1 MLKTYDP
8 AKVNITFNNK
18 QLRMFGDSMFT
29 LARDEANV
37 TLKKG
42 VKGDSTYV
50 LNANKA
56 GKLTITLQQESPDI
70 PYLERCAE
78 KNVMA
83 NIAIT
88 DANDSGELFFA
99 LNAIWIDEQPIN
111 LAEGDLRLGTIDV
124 ERLGSLDLVAHY
136 GTECAL
142 SDGVSE
148 LLDSL
153 TMADGCTLTE

>member
-1 MLKTYDP
+1 MFKTYDP
-8 AKVNITFNNK
+8 TKVNITFNNK

-70 PYLERCAE
+70 PYLEQCAE

-99 LNAIWIDEQPIN
+99 QNVMVEKLPDRSRAKD
-111 LAEGDLRLGTIDV
+111 AADV
-124 ERLGSLDLVAHY
+124 SIVFLIPDIKL
-136 GTECAL
+136 
-142 SDGVSE
+142 
-148 LLDSL
+148 
-153 TMADGCTLTE
+153 

>member
-8 AKVNITFNNK
+8 SKVNVTFNNR
-18 QLRMFGDSMFT
+18 QLRMFGESLFT

-70 PYLERCAE
+70 AYLEQCSER
-78 KNVMA
+78 NLMA
-83 NIAIT
+83 NLAIT
-88 DANDSGELFFA
+88 DANDGGSVFFA
-99 LNAIWIDEQPIN
+99 RNCMIEKLPDRVRAKD
-111 LAEGDLRLGTIDV
+111 AGD
-124 ERLGSLDLVAHY
+124 
-136 GTECAL
+136 
-142 SDGVSE
+142 VSIVFLIPDIE
-148 LLDSL
+148 L
-153 TMADGCTLTE
+153 M

>member
-70 PYLERCAE
+70 PYLEQCAE

-99 LNAIWIDEQPIN
+99 QNVMVEKLPDRSRAKD
-111 LAEGDLRLGTIDV
+111 AADV
-124 ERLGSLDLVAHY
+124 SIVFLIPDIKL
-136 GTECAL
+136 
-142 SDGVSE
+142 
-148 LLDSL
+148 
-153 TMADGCTLTE
+153 